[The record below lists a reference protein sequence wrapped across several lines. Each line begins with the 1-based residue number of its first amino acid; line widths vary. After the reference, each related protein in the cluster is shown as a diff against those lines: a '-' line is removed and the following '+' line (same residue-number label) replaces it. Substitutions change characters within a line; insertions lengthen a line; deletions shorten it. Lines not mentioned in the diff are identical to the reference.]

1 MKLLRWGPK
10 GSEKPGVLGSDGKR
24 RDLSGV
30 IGDVDGALLASG
42 LAALKGVDI
51 DSLPLVPESARAA
64 EPVSGVGKFVCIGLN
79 YSDHAAESGQP
90 VPTEPIVFMKATSA
104 IIGPNDDVYLPPNAF
119 KGDWEVELGVVIGT
133 EAKYVPLE
141 KAMDH
146 IAGLVLV
153 NDLSERQFQLERGS
167 QWDKGK
173 GCDTFGPFGPYL
185 VTLDEIPDI
194 NNLGLWLDLNGKR
207 VQTGNTRSMVFDCA
221 YLVHYLSQFMSLQPG
236 DIISTGTPPGVG
248 LGMKP
253 QVWLKEGD
261 VITLGIDGLGEQ
273 RQNVKRTVI

>member
-30 IGDVDGALLASG
+30 IGDIDGALLASG
-42 LAALKGVDI
+42 LAALKGVAI
-51 DSLPLVPESARAA
+51 DSLPLVPEGARAA

-185 VTLDEIPDI
+185 VTLDEIPDL

-207 VQTGNTRSMVFDCA
+207 VQTGNTRSMA
-221 YLVHYLSQFMSLQPG
+221 S
-236 DIISTGTPPGVG
+236 
-248 LGMKP
+248 
-253 QVWLKEGD
+253 
-261 VITLGIDGLGEQ
+261 
-273 RQNVKRTVI
+273 R